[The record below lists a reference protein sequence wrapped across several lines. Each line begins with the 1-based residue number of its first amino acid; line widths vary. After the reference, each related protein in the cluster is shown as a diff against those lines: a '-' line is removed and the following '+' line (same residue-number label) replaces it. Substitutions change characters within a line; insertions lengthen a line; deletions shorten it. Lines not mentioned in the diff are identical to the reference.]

1 MHEYTVA
8 YDVYATAKRAAE
20 DHHATEVKKI
30 IVDVGEMTMV
40 NPEQVKFLFD
50 VIKEE
55 DPLFQNATLEYR
67 KVAVKVRCACGYE
80 GNEHF
85 VCPECGGLPE
95 IIEGREIVVA
105 NIEIEVDD
113 DES

>member
-1 MHEYTVA
+1 
-8 YDVYATAKRAAE
+8 
-20 DHHATEVKKI
+20 
-30 IVDVGEMTMV
+30 
-40 NPEQVKFLFD
+40 

-55 DPLFQNATLEYR
+55 ETLFQNATLEYR